1 MVKRSW
7 VILELTSKGER
18 EARQGLLSQI
28 LARNSGIQRS
38 EIYVPMVKVGQSD
51 PICLME
57 GYVFVRTGHPSHIYW
72 DLKETGLIRNV
83 ISEIDPKT
91 GLISK
96 GVVTDADLKKMIS
109 KADSLGGKYK
119 EGSRVHIK
127 SGDFEGLEGTIIDVR
142 SPTAQPDIKEITEV
156 TEEDIRKQL
165 SQYSI
170 LIELRSAEV
179 MITLDCFSIEG
190 V

>member
-18 EARQGLLSQI
+18 EARQGQLSQI
-28 LARNSGIQRS
+28 LARYSGVPRCD
-38 EIYVPMVKVGQSD
+38 IYVPIVKVGQSE

-57 GYVFVRTGHPSHIYW
+57 GYIFVRTGHPSHVYW
-72 DLKETGLIRNV
+72 DLKETEMVRNV

-96 GVVTDADLKKMIS
+96 GVVTDSDLKKMIL

-119 EGSRVHIK
+119 EGSKVQIK
-127 SGDFEGLEGTIIDVR
+127 AGAFEGLEGTVIDVI
-142 SPTAQPDIKEITEV
+142 SPSAKSEIKEITEI

-179 MITLDCFSIEG
+179 IITLDCFSIEG
-190 V
+190 A